1 MLNVALFGPPGA
13 GKGTQSKLLLEKFNL
28 VYIST
33 GDILRT
39 EIKEGTPLGVK
50 AKTIIDKGGL
60 VDDELIVQIIERK
73 IRLHTDAK
81 GFLFDGFPRTL
92 VQAYILEGLLLKLN
106 TSLSCMVALEVSKD
120 ELMKRLLHRATIE
133 GRVDDTEEIINVRL
147 NEYETKTVPVKNFY
161 KEKGLFHPID
171 GMGELADIYLRL
183 TDAIEKSQSKVWR
196 NFVLFGPPGAGKGTQ
211 GKLLAEKYNMYYIST
226 GAILRNELAHDS
238 EIGRIAAPY
247 MEKGTI
253 VPDEITIRL
262 IEQKINDNHNFNGF
276 IFKGFPRTVVQA
288 YILDGLLRKMNSS
301 VTSVIDIAL
310 PTLESIKRLSARG
323 KTKSARSYDNSA
335 DLIVARL
342 EEFNEKT
349 LPVADYYQKLNKYS
363 TVDGTGTQQEV
374 FDRLSDRIE
383 NAMKHVW

>member
-33 GDILRT
+33 GDILRA
-39 EIKEGTPLGVK
+39 EIKEGTPLGQK
-50 AKTIIDKGGL
+50 AKTIIEKGGL

-73 IRLHTDAK
+73 IRLHADAK

-106 TSLSCMVALEVSKD
+106 TSLSCMVSLEVPKE
-120 ELMKRLLHRATIE
+120 ELMTRLLHRAIVE
-133 GRVDDTEEIINVRL
+133 GRKDDTEEIINVRL
-147 NEYETKTVPVKNFY
+147 LEYENKTVPVMNFY
-161 KEKGLFHPID
+161 KEKNLFHPIN
-171 GMGELADIYLRL
+171 GVGELSDIYHRL
-183 TDAIEKSQSKVWR
+183 TDAIERSQEKVWR

-211 GKLLAEKYNMYYIST
+211 GKMLAKKYNMYYIST
-226 GAILRNELAHDS
+226 GAILRNELARNTD
-238 EIGRIAAPY
+238 IGKIAAPY

-253 VPDEITIRL
+253 VPDDLTIKL
-262 IEQKINDNHNFNGF
+262 IEQKINDNHNFSGF
-276 IFKGFPRTVVQA
+276 IFKGFPRTIVQA
-288 YILDGLLRKMNSS
+288 YILDGLLRKLDSS
-301 VTSVIDIAL
+301 VTSVIDITL

-323 KTKSARSYDNSA
+323 KTSAARSYDHSA

-342 EEFNEKT
+342 EEFNDKT
-349 LPVADYYQKLNKYS
+349 LPVAEYYKKINKYS
-363 TVDGTGTQQEV
+363 MVDGRGNQQEV
-374 FDRLSDRIE
+374 FERLCGAMD